1 MKFGIDAYQETAGL
15 SDFSFE
21 VQSVKRSEQHL
32 SRRERQ
38 IMDVLYAKGEATA
51 LEVTAA
57 LPDPPSKTAV
67 RTLLRILEEKGHL
80 GHAQRG
86 QTYVFRPLKP
96 RETAGPSALQRVID
110 VFFGGSL
117 EQAVAAHLGEAAEDL
132 SDAELKRLVGLIQD
146 ARKAKKE

>member
-1 MKFGIDAYQETAGL
+1 MT
-15 SDFSFE
+15 
-21 VQSVKRSEQHL
+21 KRGEQHL

-38 IMDVLYAKGEATA
+38 IMDVIYAKGEASA

-80 GHAQRG
+80 AHEQRG

-96 RETAGPSALQRVID
+96 REAAGPSALQRVLD

-117 EQAVAAHLGEAAEDL
+117 EQAVAAHLGESADEL
-132 SDAELKRLVGLIQD
+132 SDADLKRLAGLIQQ
-146 ARKAKKE
+146 ARKAKK